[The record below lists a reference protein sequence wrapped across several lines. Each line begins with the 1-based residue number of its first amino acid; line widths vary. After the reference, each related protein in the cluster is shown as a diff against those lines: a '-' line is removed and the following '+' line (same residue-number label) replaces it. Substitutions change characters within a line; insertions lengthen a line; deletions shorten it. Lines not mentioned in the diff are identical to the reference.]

1 MPAARKAKLL
11 ADEAL
16 KAEIAAALLASLNR
30 CQAHKLFSGRMCY
43 RLFREIIDEWD
54 LPYNN
59 IPPSRKAV
67 VPEDEKGTLASRI
80 RSHDRN
86 RGYRLTDEELLQRFH
101 SDLALLKSR
110 ASLQPPVHAASV
122 NYHVRS
128 TDPLHD
134 DSDLLAELVPE
145 APAEHRSEELM
156 DFARSDA
163 KANPAGDNEQLVD
176 GTEEHVVSPLPVV
189 SFPQEGPR

>member
-1 MPAARKAKLL
+1 MPAARKAELL

-16 KAEIAAALLASLNR
+16 KAEIAAALLASFNR
-30 CQAHKLFSGRMCY
+30 CRAHKLFAGRMCY

-59 IPPSRKAV
+59 ISLSRKAV
-67 VPEDEKGTLASRI
+67 IPKDDKGTLASRI
-80 RSHDRN
+80 RYYDRSK
-86 RGYRLTDEELLQRFH
+86 GYRLTDEELLQRFN
-101 SDLALLKSR
+101 SDLALLKTKSESLGLQTR

-122 NYHVRS
+122 NYHMGGAE
-128 TDPLHD
+128 PLHD

-156 DFARSDA
+156 DFASSDA
-163 KANPAGDNEQLVD
+163 KADPTGDNEQLVD
-176 GTEEHVVSPLPVV
+176 GTE
-189 SFPQEGPR
+189 